1 MMCFKREIC
10 EGKPARGKLLENTVM
25 LYLMKFAGYLFSL
38 ITVPYQ
44 TRVLSTGSYGALS
57 LAVSMMLY
65 FQLIIDFGFM
75 VSGVGEVSANREEPR
90 KLSEILTSVMIIRL
104 VLIGCSAAGLE
115 ILLACFENYGRWA
128 AVFHTYFLAVSL
140 EALLPTFFLR
150 GVEDMKTVTV
160 LTLIS
165 KACTTVLIFLLVKDN
180 KDYLIVPWLRVAG
193 AVLSFFIAWVYIG
206 RKYHVGLTRV
216 PLKDIW
222 TRMKEAFGYFTS
234 RIASSVY
241 RGSNAAVL
249 GLLYPTSTV
258 AVYSAAEKIAGL
270 AMTLCSPISDSLLPH
285 TVKTKDY
292 QAAWLLIK
300 IAAPFIL
307 AGGIIGFVFAGP
319 IVVFLF
325 GAAYADSAAV
335 LRAMIPIIAVTLP
348 NYILAFPVL
357 VPMGLGKQSN
367 YANLVGAGFYMAGLL
382 LLWIVHAITILSV
395 ALLVSATEFLVMLW
409 RVLIVVKYRDRLTAH
424 QYLKG
429 VW

>member
-1 MMCFKREIC
+1 MMWFKREMFK
-10 EGKPARGKLLENTVM
+10 GKQARGKLLENTVM

-44 TRVLSTGSYGALS
+44 TRVLSTDSYGALS
-57 LAVSMMLY
+57 LAVSIMLY

-75 VSGVGEVSANREEPR
+75 VSGVSEVSANREDPK

-104 VLIGCSAAGLE
+104 VLIFCCAAGLE
-115 ILLACFENYGRWA
+115 ILLAFFENYGRWA
-128 AVFHTYFLAVSL
+128 MVFHAYFLAVSL

-165 KACTTVLIFLLVKDN
+165 KACTTVLIFLLVKD
-180 KDYLIVPWLRVAG
+180 DGGYWIIPWLRVAG
-193 AVLSFFIAWVYIG
+193 AVLSFLIAWVYIG
-206 RKYHVGLTRV
+206 RKYQVRLTRV
-216 PLKDIW
+216 PPVDVLA
-222 TRMKEAFGYFTS
+222 RMKEAFGYFTS

-249 GLLYPTSTV
+249 GLLFSTSTV
-258 AVYSAAEKIAGL
+258 AMYSAAEKIVGL

-300 IAAPFIL
+300 LATPFIL
-307 AGGIIGFVFAGP
+307 IGGTIGFLFARP
-319 IVVFLF
+319 IVVLLF
-325 GAAYADSAAV
+325 GEAYAGSAVV

-348 NYILAFPVL
+348 NYIIAFPVL

-367 YANLVGAGFYMAGLL
+367 YANIIGAGFYLAGLL
-382 LLWIVHAITILSV
+382 LLWSVHAISIMSV

-409 RVLIVVKYRDRLTAH
+409 RVLTVVKYRDRLTAH

-429 VW
+429 VS